1 MQIIDFVKEKFG
13 FFTKTCPK
21 KEADNLSEN
30 FSFLKEK
37 FSKIKNP
44 SAVKK
49 EFKINNKAKKIDLIQ
64 SVKETKVFFIVNKF
78 NYIVKISSRFLNLDQ
93 STPKPIYFLFLS
105 KHDAIDFLYKVAME
119 NPLYFKKHGLGIS
132 TFSLKKTFL
141 TIEKR
146 KKDTEILLINELKDI
161 ETYLGDFRVST
172 PKYRLFLNNKI
183 RQYAKLSKLLVYRIK
198 SLPKKNQTTDNI
210 FLKAEDAINFW
221 DNYIINSTRLKK
233 KRLVLEMCLMPY
245 EEVKNLVLKGSTL
258 K

>member
-1 MQIIDFVKEKFG
+1 MQIIDFIKEKFG
-13 FFTKTCPK
+13 FSTETFSKTNV
-21 KEADNLSEN
+21 DRLSEN

-37 FSKIKNP
+37 FSVTNQP
-44 SAVKK
+44 SRVKK
-49 EFKINNKAKKIDLIQ
+49 EFKINNKAKKIDTI
-64 SVKETKVFFIVNKF
+64 STIKETKVFFIVNKF
-78 NYIVKISSRFLNLDQ
+78 NYIVKVASRFVNIDY

-119 NPLYFKKHGLGIS
+119 NPLYFKKSGLGIS

-141 TIEKR
+141 TIENR
-146 KKDTEILLINELKDI
+146 KKDTDILLINELKDV
-161 ETYLGDFRVST
+161 ETYLGDFKVST

-183 RQYAKLSKLLVYRIK
+183 RQYAKLSKFLVYRIK
-198 SLPKKNQTTDNI
+198 SLPRKNQTTDNI
-210 FLKAEDAINFW
+210 FLKAEDAVNFW
-221 DNYIINSTRLKK
+221 DNYIINCTGMKK